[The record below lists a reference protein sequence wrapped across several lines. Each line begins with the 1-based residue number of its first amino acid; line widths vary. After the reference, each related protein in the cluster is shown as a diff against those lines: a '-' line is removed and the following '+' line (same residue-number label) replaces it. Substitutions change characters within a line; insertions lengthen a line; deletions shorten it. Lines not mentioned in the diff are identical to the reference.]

1 MVKTTKVTATK
12 SKVSTTKTVAKK
24 APTANLAKVTNQVA
38 FLETYLRGTGKT
50 LSAAQAKAN
59 YGIKNLSARMSE
71 FRKCG
76 LNVNTTVNTS
86 GKTAYAV
93 TARDVK
99 GSRARLFA

>member
-12 SKVSTTKTVAKK
+12 TKVTTAKK

-50 LSAAQAKAN
+50 LSAAQASAN
-59 YGIKNLSARMSE
+59 YGILNLPARMSE

-76 LNVNTTVNTS
+76 LNVKTTVNTS

-99 GSRARLFA
+99 GSRSKIFA